1 MLLTGVIP
9 VMADVKEPATT
20 EEETTTQSPY
30 AVPTLV
36 VTSIF
41 QSACAFYAWTW
52 YVSCGQGLFAV
63 GVVGYAI
70 IAAVGLWCMLFG
82 SSQGRISRRTGADKR
97 TAGYPFKN
105 KEAAKKHRKGL

>member
-9 VMADVKEPATT
+9 LMSDVKEPVTT
-20 EEETTTQSPY
+20 EEETNPQTPY

-41 QSACAFYAWTW
+41 HSACAFYAWTW
-52 YVSCGQGLFAV
+52 YVYGGHGLFAV
-63 GVVGYAI
+63 GVAGYGT
-70 IAAVGLWCMLFG
+70 IAAVGLWCMLFA
-82 SSQGRISRRTGADKR
+82 SSHGKISRRTGADKR

-105 KEAAKKHRKGL
+105 KEAAKKYGKGL